1 MKVEFLRPVAG
12 LAYFEGDEAELN
24 DDRAR
29 LLIEAGFCVASKD
42 SIYPP
47 KEDKPET
54 AESTGPL
61 TAENAMVK
69 TAKGKGKR

>member
-29 LLIEAGFCVASKD
+29 LLIEAGFCVASKG
-42 SIYPP
+42 SIYPT
-47 KEDKPET
+47 EDKPET